1 MNIKI
6 SFITTTTANNTII
19 NWATV
24 STGKI
29 EVIETELSTG
39 NKTSAI
45 LNVTIKNPPFYLP
58 QTNFKIK
65 AIAES

>member
-29 EVIETELSTG
+29 EVIE
-39 NKTSAI
+39 
-45 LNVTIKNPPFYLP
+45 LN
-58 QTNFKIK
+58 
-65 AIAES
+65 